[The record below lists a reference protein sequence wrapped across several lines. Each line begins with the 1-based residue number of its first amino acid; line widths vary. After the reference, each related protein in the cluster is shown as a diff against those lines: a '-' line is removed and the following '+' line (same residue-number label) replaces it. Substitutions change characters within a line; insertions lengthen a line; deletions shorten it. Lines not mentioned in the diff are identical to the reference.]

1 MACVAAGSL
10 VVSDW
15 HRSPESREFFSKI
28 LHKKKRRKFGLLEA
42 PAMPPH
48 LKADIVRYKV
58 FLSGKSGVG
67 KTTLAARLAGLDM
80 PNTHYETTGMET
92 CVGFWPVKLRESG
105 RVLYFHFQLWDCGE
119 NAMRRFDHM
128 LPSCKERVDA
138 ILFLFS
144 FTDRGSFE
152 DLSNQMSRITDPSD
166 RLVRLVV
173 GTKFDLFMHTDV
185 TDSDI
190 TCFQEVWGVPVFR
203 VGGDVSGGFGEIAP
217 LLNALAE
224 NLWHQDC
231 MHAFTSVP
239 SYLGHSGPE
248 IIV

>member
-1 MACVAAGSL
+1 
-10 VVSDW
+10 
-15 HRSPESREFFSKI
+15 
-28 LHKKKRRKFGLLEA
+28 
-42 PAMPPH
+42 
-48 LKADIVRYKV
+48 
-58 FLSGKSGVG
+58 
-67 KTTLAARLAGLDM
+67 
-80 PNTHYETTGMET
+80 
-92 CVGFWPVKLRESG
+92 
-105 RVLYFHFQLWDCGE
+105 
-119 NAMRRFDHM
+119 
-128 LPSCKERVDA
+128 
-138 ILFLFS
+138 
-144 FTDRGSFE
+144 
-152 DLSNQMSRITDPSD
+152 
-166 RLVRLVV
+166 
-173 GTKFDLFMHTDV
+173 MHTDV